1 MTKPKPKS
9 KSKPKSKPKSKAK
22 AKALLD
28 SLRKPTSIRLTLEQ
42 MALKLARQQTR
53 LEKNKKDLKFLEE
66 HLARRA
72 EKLKSQL
79 DELHSNCRNLVIH
92 ELFVRGV
99 YHAFRRFEESK
110 NEDKNAVFNNEV
122 ASHKESFN
130 IRMKAFCNNG
140 NLPLKTFTF
149 TEGSQQ

>member
-1 MTKPKPKS
+1 MSKPKPKS
-9 KSKPKSKPKSKAK
+9 KSKSKSKPKTK
-22 AKALLD
+22 AKALLN
-28 SLRKPTSIRLTLEQ
+28 SFRKPTFMRLTLEQ
-42 MALKLARQQTR
+42 MALKLVRQQTR
-53 LEKNKKDLKFLEE
+53 LEKNKKDLKFREE
-66 HLARRA
+66 YLARCAA
-72 EKLKSQL
+72 ELKSQL

-130 IRMKAFCNNG
+130 IRMNAFRNN
-140 NLPLKTFTF
+140 
-149 TEGSQQ
+149 EE